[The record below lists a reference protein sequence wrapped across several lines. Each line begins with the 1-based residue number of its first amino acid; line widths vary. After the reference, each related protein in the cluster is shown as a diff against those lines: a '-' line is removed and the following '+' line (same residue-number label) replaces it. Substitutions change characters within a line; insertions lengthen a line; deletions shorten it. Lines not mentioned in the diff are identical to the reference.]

1 MQQAILSGFLLILW
15 MLAGFSTQAQSL
27 EELRKKKQSAS
38 EDIRYT
44 NELLGKVNESQKAT
58 LGKLRLLNKQIEQR
72 NRLITVISSEVS
84 LLQML
89 IDDNTTVVE
98 ILTSDL
104 EKIRQEYA
112 QMARFAWKNRNTYDK
127 IIFFL
132 SARNFNEA
140 FRRYVYIKQYAEYRK
155 KQSEIIASLQTIL
168 TIKLND
174 LQFQQGV
181 QQSVISEKVKE
192 AQKLTAQKK
201 QQDDVAKELQK
212 KKADLQKKLAQQRSI
227 EQQLAEEIQK
237 IIDEETRKAVKS
249 GKPGFKMT
257 PDQELAGSNFE
268 QNRKLLPWPVEK
280 GVITERF
287 GVHAHPVLEKV
298 TVNNN
303 GISIAT
309 EPGSKARAVFNG
321 EITRVFG
328 ITGGNMAIIIRH
340 GHYLTVYSN
349 IVNVMVK
356 KGDKI
361 SIRQNLGTIYTDPG
375 DDNKTI
381 LKFQIWKESQKQ
393 DPEDWLVSGIKR

>member
-1 MQQAILSGFLLILW
+1 MQRAILSGVILILW
-15 MLAGFSTQAQSL
+15 VLAGLSAHAQSL
-27 EELRKKKQSAS
+27 EELRKKKISAS
-38 EDIRYT
+38 EEIRYT

-72 NRLITVISSEVS
+72 NHLITVISSEVS
-84 LLQML
+84 LLHML
-89 IDDNTTVVE
+89 IEDNTTVVE

-104 EKIRQEYA
+104 EKIKQEYA
-112 QMARFAWKNRNTYDK
+112 QITRFAWKNRNSYDK
-127 IIFFL
+127 ILFFL
-132 SARNFNEA
+132 SAKNFNEA
-140 FRRYVYIKQYAEYRK
+140 FRRYVYLRQYADYRIKQT
-155 KQSEIIASLQTIL
+155 EIITSLQSIL
-168 TIKLND
+168 TTKLSD
-174 LQFQQGV
+174 LELQQGV
-181 QQSVISEKVKE
+181 QQTVMTEKVKE
-192 AQKLTAQKK
+192 NQKLTAQKK

-237 IIDEETRKAVKS
+237 IIEEETKKDVKS
-249 GKPGFKMT
+249 GKQGFKMT

-287 GVHAHPVLEKV
+287 GVHGHPVLEKV

-328 ITGGNMAIIIRH
+328 ITGGNMAVIIRH
-340 GHYLTVYSN
+340 GHFLTVYSN
-349 IVNVMVK
+349 IVNVVVK
-356 KGDKI
+356 KGDKV
-361 SIRQNLGTIYTDPG
+361 SIRQNLGTVYSDPS

-393 DPEDWLVSGIKR
+393 DPEDWLVH